1 MMRSTLARTTVVA
14 AAVSGLLLAAA
25 IPAATA
31 APGEPPTDAA
41 GAANPVGVEA
51 SDVDAIDRDTAT
63 CGSITIPDSL
73 AGFRPGDLVGSE
85 SITPG
90 TDKQGNPL
98 LTGARSWRILY
109 VSTGIDETQTELVC
123 GLVSAPDD
131 WTPDSGDARGRI
143 IAWDHGTT
151 GLIQSC
157 QPSASP
163 DTGFFGPTPGGI
175 GAVAWSELTAYET
188 TGLASKGILQTL
200 IDEGYVV
207 AATDYYAGIVPGGGG
222 KQGAYQHY
230 AAGVPS
236 GANVLDSVRAAI
248 ALADPDGAAGRWDML
263 TWGHSQGGGS
273 ALWSAQLARKYFAQT
288 TPTTPVA
295 PIRLVGV
302 AAEAPATQFTVPTTA
317 PQQWQGSHLGDL
329 DMHNAVPFGAIN
341 LAIGPAL
348 FSYVLPNWAQLSTQ
362 TPAAGAKFP
371 ARPGSGALD
380 MSWMLATKTAALNN
394 AGMDTA
400 PLMAQQCLG
409 KSGDLGTIYL
419 IVRPYINNPVKNF
432 FFVEEIW
439 GRASE
444 DYKKGYLDYTC
455 ATTSDAGIKSWCRWL
470 RYNMPG
476 PNGTNPFDKI
486 PRNENGPVPMYLMQG
501 MGDDIIYCMG
511 EANSEVPPDKTSCLA
526 RQFFQSNRPA
536 YCPTRGQARGSL
548 QLDLFAVR
556 TSDGWKHP
564 STHLSLPGQVA
575 SNPALKGGNPD
586 VNVPN
591 PDLDFADS
599 PLHTFMDAAFHNPSA
614 LPQGCTENVIW

>member
-1 MMRSTLARTTVVA
+1 MMRSNLTRGIVA
-14 AAVSGLLLAAA
+14 AAAVGGILLAAS

-31 APGEPPTDAA
+31 ASGGSDALGAVAARATD
-41 GAANPVGVEA
+41 VG
-51 SDVDAIDRDTAT
+51 AIDRDTAT
-63 CGSITIPDSL
+63 CGSIPIPDTL
-73 AGFRPGDLVGSE
+73 VGFKPGDLVGSE

-90 TDKQGNPL
+90 NDKQGNPL

-109 VSTGIDETQTELVC
+109 ASTGIDETQPELVC
-123 GLVSAPDD
+123 GLVAAPAD
-131 WTPDSGDARGRI
+131 WTPDSGDTRGRI

-222 KQGAYQHY
+222 KQGTYQHY

-248 ALADPDGAAGRWDML
+248 ALTDPNGSASRWDML

-273 ALWSAQLARKYFAQT
+273 ALWSAQLARKYFTQT

-329 DMHNAVPFGAIN
+329 DMHNSVPFGSIN

-348 FSYVLPNWAQLSTQ
+348 FSYVLPNWAQLSNQ
-362 TPAAGAKFP
+362 TPAEGSLFP
-371 ARPGSGALD
+371 SRPGSGALD
-380 MSWMLATKTAALNN
+380 MSWMLASKTAALNN

-400 PLMAQQCLG
+400 PLMARQCLG

-419 IVRPYINNPVKNF
+419 AVRPYIANPVKNF

-439 GRASE
+439 GKASE
-444 DYKKGYLDYTC
+444 GYTKGYLDYTC
-455 ATTSDAGIKSWCRWL
+455 ATTSNAGIKSWCRWL

-476 PNGTNPFDKI
+476 PNGTNPFDKV
-486 PRNENGPVPMYLMQG
+486 PRNDSGPVPMYIMQG

-511 EANSEVPPDKTSCLA
+511 AANSQALPDKTSCLA
-526 RQFFQSNRPA
+526 RQFYQSNRPA
-536 YCPTRGQARGSL
+536 YCPTRGQAKGSL
-548 QLDLFAVR
+548 QLALFAVR
-556 TSDGWKHP
+556 TKDGWAHP

-575 SNPALKGGNPD
+575 SNPALKGGNPS

-599 PLHTFMDAAFHNPSA
+599 PLHTFMESAFHDPTSLPS
-614 LPQGCTENVIW
+614 GCTESVVW